1 MNSSGRA
8 APTFEQAE
16 QPIVKKATPPSD
28 PLQAYFATLAAQNDA
43 NNDRRERLI
52 RLSREITRNSKKVI
66 SLLQRANGGTSDAAL
81 IQQALDALV
90 PIRADLATTVVEIG
104 SQDVWRHKSSW
115 SGGVQEYIEAV
126 SFLHFVQTGELL
138 SMAQAAREMIS
149 NIESDPFP
157 LHLDDYLAG
166 IADLSGE
173 LMRTC
178 VSAAGT
184 NKPDVARQTC
194 AFVRQLHA
202 QFAVL
207 AAGGG
212 GGRDM
217 GKKCDV
223 MQDSLKKMEQ
233 ACFQLKLRESEAIPT
248 TQMSFTFDASTDED
262 NNPAKDE

>member
-1 MNSSGRA
+1 MNVDRPT
-8 APTFEQAE
+8 PTFEQQE
-16 QPIVKKATPPSD
+16 QPVLKKATPPTE
-28 PLQAYFATLAAQNDA
+28 PLQAYFSTLAAQNDA

-52 RLSREITRNSKKVI
+52 RATREITRNSKKVI
-66 SLLQRANGGTSDAAL
+66 SLLQRANGTASDAAL
-81 IQQALDALV
+81 LKQAHDALV
-90 PIRADLATTVVEIG
+90 PIRVDLAAVVSEIG

-138 SMAQAAREMIS
+138 SMAQAAREMMPS
-149 NIESDPFP
+149 VESDPFP

-178 VSAAGT
+178 VSAAGN
-184 NKPDVARQTC
+184 NKPAVARQTC

-202 QFAVL
+202 QFATL
-207 AAGGG
+207 AATGG

-233 ACFQLKLRESEAIPT
+233 ACFQLKLRESEAIPSR
-248 TQMSFTFDASTDED
+248 QMSFAFDAVNDEQQQVNEND
-262 NNPAKDE
+262 